1 MNAEQA
7 RRLAAVAGVLV
18 VISIVAGGFA
28 EVYVP
33 GKLLV
38 ASDPNATALMSSPHL
53 SFSDSV
59 S

>member
-18 VISIVAGGFA
+18 VISIFGGGFA

-38 ASDPNATALMSSPHL
+38 ASDPNATAANVAASPQL
-53 SFSDSV
+53 F
-59 S
+59 